1 MSSVMNKQIS
11 FLMWLREWIMLF
23 SLNIK
28 YVHIALSSFSGVEM
42 GLECS
47 KIQSYVSE
55 HFLSESELWVTEPC
69 QSKLK

>member
-1 MSSVMNKQIS
+1 
-11 FLMWLREWIMLF
+11 MLF